1 MLNSN
6 SNSNL
11 ILNSNLDK
19 EYIIDI
25 LNEWNFWNSEPP
37 ASVFRPDYELQ
48 LQDKSKTN
56 EILFLTGVRRS
67 GKSTILMNYIKSLL
81 KSGTDKK
88 NILYVNLEDPR
99 FANYLS
105 TDLLEQI
112 KKTYSFYLKL
122 KPGIKPYIFLDEI
135 QNINGFEKWLNKEY
149 ELKLSNI
156 FITGS
161 NSKLLSKEIGTVLSG
176 RYLNTDVYPLSFKE
190 YLLFKNINNC
200 DEFYIKTHASEIE
213 RHFEDFLIYGGFP
226 KLALFDEINEERNKK
241 AELRAYFDSILL
253 RDIVS
258 RYRLNNFNILKNIAI
273 FLLSSS
279 PAVISLSS
287 LKTNFNLSY
296 DLVNNY
302 IEYLE
307 NSFMI
312 FRIPLFNWSFK
323 KQQANPKK
331 IYAIDTGF
339 INTVSFQVGK
349 RKGSLIENI
358 VFLELKRRIANSG
371 SGSEIYFYRTKKNGY
386 EIDFLIKENDRI
398 THLIQVT
405 EKIGENN
412 KEREFRAFVETCGE
426 LEYTK
431 DIKLLLISF
440 DKTESINYQN
450 FEIKIINIYEWL
462 LLTDAIF

>member
-213 RHFEDFLIYGGFP
+213 RHFEDFF
-226 KLALFDEINEERNKK
+226 
-241 AELRAYFDSILL
+241 
-253 RDIVS
+253 
-258 RYRLNNFNILKNIAI
+258 
-273 FLLSSS
+273 
-279 PAVISLSS
+279 
-287 LKTNFNLSY
+287 
-296 DLVNNY
+296 
-302 IEYLE
+302 
-307 NSFMI
+307 
-312 FRIPLFNWSFK
+312 
-323 KQQANPKK
+323 
-331 IYAIDTGF
+331 
-339 INTVSFQVGK
+339 
-349 RKGSLIENI
+349 
-358 VFLELKRRIANSG
+358 
-371 SGSEIYFYRTKKNGY
+371 
-386 EIDFLIKENDRI
+386 
-398 THLIQVT
+398 
-405 EKIGENN
+405 
-412 KEREFRAFVETCGE
+412 
-426 LEYTK
+426 
-431 DIKLLLISF
+431 
-440 DKTESINYQN
+440 
-450 FEIKIINIYEWL
+450 
-462 LLTDAIF
+462 